1 MTSPDAFRVACWPA
15 GLALSDQRQAAVSA
29 RAQPRHV
36 NEPVASLGV
45 AGVSSQ
51 AVHEVTRRF
60 AGRRAELREIAA
72 RATAAAAGQLQTV
85 IIEGR
90 PGIGKTALLA
100 RALDQLK
107 GFRQLRADCAV
118 SGAIDQLAGQAGFA
132 RHPAA
137 DQRGR
142 PELLVI
148 IRALVQLGPPLLIAL
163 DNVHRLDAE
172 SAAELASTLSA
183 LGEAALLVIV
193 TAPDPWPAERAPAAI
208 ELHRHLLDGGLAS
221 RLTLREL
228 SVAETGQ
235 LLDRVGTPVSEQAA
249 QRLHSYTGGHPA
261 LVGVLLD
268 QGLTAAHT
276 APADYLGLFDPLVI
290 GIAAVAWSLPKASRD
305 LLAAMAVS
313 QESWP
318 LAIVGSVAQAG
329 DPFEAL
335 EPLLDTGLVEWFP
348 DQSIVPVRIRY
359 PLFRD
364 VIYRSL
370 PAAVREQLHARAANF
385 SLGTQAWAHK
395 VAAAQHPEPTLAAM
409 LEQEANRY
417 YLAGDSERAGTL
429 LMWSMAVMGDQ
440 ADRERFALQ
449 AARWWLTLRAT
460 DWGPRVETCLTRLP
474 ASAQRSLLL
483 GVLADGSGR
492 YAQARSLLTEARQLA
507 HRDVASL
514 SLRAD
519 IDLASATVHA
529 SLGDVEAVH
538 KLAEELLARP
548 ELPAGYRG
556 WAEHY
561 AADATGRIA
570 GAEAALARLR
580 ALVPDPEIDNAVTDD
595 SMAHDAVTDDAMAEN
610 AVIYGAGDG
619 VAAAEARSADQG
631 TAMPGSQSVRLWTR
645 GSWRVLSG
653 RLRDGDEDLA
663 TMLRTVDRAAVDAVV
678 PMARAFMAYA
688 RYLLGDWRAAEQSVT
703 LAVAALTGNAVARLR
718 IPVHAIAACVDA
730 AAGRSESAARHLL
743 AAERWHTES
752 GPADYLVFPVLAAA
766 TSAQARGDYG
776 RMLAALQ
783 PLLTTTRLGRAHLA
797 WWQPLHVEALIG
809 TGQLAAAQHALAR
822 LTDLPG
828 VAGRQPATV
837 AWLEAW
843 LSAASHDDFRARAR
857 FEDTTARPAGRDDVP
872 LHRARLEHEYG
883 RYLNSRRNRRAA
895 IARLRLA
902 YDLYRGLGAR
912 PYAERCA
919 EDLVSCGAQT
929 PVQAGDKPADQ
940 AVLALS
946 ARERRIAYLAV
957 RGLTNQQIASELF
970 ISAKTVEYHLG
981 HVFAKLGISSRRQ
994 LPARMGESPED

>member
-1 MTSPDAFRVACWPA
+1 MTSPDAFRVARWPA
-15 GLALSDQRQAAVSA
+15 GLAPSDQRQAAASA

-36 NEPVASLGV
+36 NEPVTLLGV
-45 AGVSSQ
+45 AGVPPHP
-51 AVHEVTRRF
+51 VHEVARRF
-60 AGRRAELREIAA
+60 AGRRAELREISA
-72 RATAAAAGQLQTV
+72 RAAAAAAGELQTV
-85 IIEGR
+85 VIEGR

-100 RALDQLK
+100 RALGQLG
-107 GFRQLRADCAV
+107 GFRQLQADCASPGV
-118 SGAIDQLAGQAGFA
+118 IDQLADQAGFA

-137 DQRGR
+137 GQRGR

-148 IRALVQLGPPLLIAL
+148 IRALVELSPPLLIAL

-172 SAAELASTLSA
+172 SAAELAGTLSA
-183 LGEAALLVIV
+183 LREAALLVIV
-193 TAPDPWPAERAPAAI
+193 TAPDPWPAEPARGAG
-208 ELHRHLLDGGLAS
+208 ELHQHLLGDGRAS
-221 RLTLREL
+221 RLALREL

-235 LLDRVGTPVSEQAA
+235 LLDRVGTPVSDQAA
-249 QRLHSYTGGHPA
+249 QRLHAYTGGHPA

-268 QGLTAAHT
+268 QGLTAAHA
-276 APADYLGLFDPLVI
+276 APADHLGLFDPLVT
-290 GIAAVAWSLPKASRD
+290 GIAALVGSLPAASQD

-318 LAIVGSVAQAG
+318 LAIVGSVAHAQ

-335 EPLLDTGLVEWFP
+335 EPLLDAGLVEWFP
-348 DQSIVPVRIRY
+348 DQTIVPVRIRY
-359 PLFRD
+359 PLYRD

-409 LEQEANRY
+409 LEKEANRY

-429 LMWSMAVMGDQ
+429 LMWSVTVMGDQ

-449 AARWWLTLRAT
+449 AAGWWLTLRAT

-492 YAQARSLLTEARQLA
+492 YAQARSLLAEARQLA
-507 HRDVASL
+507 RRDVAAP
-514 SLRAD
+514 SLRTD

-529 SLGDVEAVH
+529 SLGEVEAVH
-538 KLAEELLARP
+538 RLAEDLLARP
-548 ELPAGYRG
+548 DLPAGYRG

-561 AADATGRIA
+561 AAEASGRTG

-580 ALVPDPEIDNAVTDD
+580 ALVPDAEID
-595 SMAHDAVTDDAMAEN
+595 DAVTDS
-610 AVIYGAGDG
+610 AV
-619 VAAAEARSADQG
+619 QG
-631 TAMPGSQSVRLWTR
+631 TAMPGNQSVRLWTR

-663 TMLRTVDRAAVDAVV
+663 TMMGTVDRAAVAAVV
-678 PMARAFMAYA
+678 PVARAFMAYA
-688 RYLLGDWRAAEQSVT
+688 RYLLGDWRAAEQGVT
-703 LAVAALTGNAVARLR
+703 AAVAALTGHAVARLR

-783 PLLTTTRLGRAHLA
+783 PLLTTARLGRAHLA

-822 LTDLPG
+822 LIDLPG

-843 LSAASHDDFRARAR
+843 LTAASHDDFRARAR
-857 FEDTTARPAGRDDVP
+857 FEDATARPAGRDDVP

-883 RYLNSRRNRRAA
+883 RYLISRRNRRAA

-902 YDLYRGLGAR
+902 YDLYLGLGAR

-919 EDLVSCGAQT
+919 EDLVNCGAQT
-929 PVQAGDKPADQ
+929 PIQAGDKPADE

-994 LPARMGESPED
+994 LPARMGENPEA